1 MSNWVERKAK
11 RASLLDEK
19 ATHIWDEVRSA
30 LIDACNSHR
39 EYYQGNAEA
48 VPQNGHR
55 VRITRTHPADPMTAA
70 PPVQLDVLV
79 VFDEQKRLITATS
92 AAQKACKF
100 SIDVDDDGAFLA
112 AGESR
117 VTPDEVSERI
127 LQNVLFYRKPTASQ
141 LSVL

>member
-1 MSNWVERKAK
+1 
-11 RASLLDEK
+11 
-19 ATHIWDEVRSA
+19 
-30 LIDACNSHR
+30 
-39 EYYQGNAEA
+39 
-48 VPQNGHR
+48 
-55 VRITRTHPADPMTAA
+55 MTAA